1 MKKKTENK
9 SAGEDK
15 RETRALV
22 HSLLVRLYNGTI
34 AKENNMET
42 LQKIKSRITVWSI
55 NSPPGYKCKR
65 IEIRASKM
73 YLHTHVHYLQQI
85 KGEKSPN
92 CPWTDKW
99 LSKCHIY
106 IQWNVRTL
114 SEISQSQRQI
124 LYDFIYMKHLK
135 SQIHRNR
142 KQNGGYQGL

>member
-1 MKKKTENK
+1 
-9 SAGEDK
+9 
-15 RETRALV
+15 
-22 HSLLVRLYNGTI
+22 
-34 AKENNMET
+34 
-42 LQKIKSRITVWSI
+42 
-55 NSPPGYKCKR
+55 
-65 IEIRASKM
+65 M

-124 LYDFIYMKHLK
+124 LYDFIYMWNLVNKTND
-135 SQIHRNR
+135 QT
-142 KQNGGYQGL
+142 